1 MTILHF
7 ETLSFALKGEYLK
20 VTLLKLFSTTIP
32 LLEIEEQLGPINIP
46 DPNSIEFK
54 EQKLA
59 YKDKDKE
66 KNKERTELKFSYLL
80 DKYMDNLKTN
90 LTGNKATYIHRNS
103 DIPLIGNVA
112 FGIVYR
118 NSSII
123 EIKTNNACN
132 LDCVY
137 CSIGE
142 GLSSKKNDFVIEKEY
157 MVEELQKLIDFVDEP
172 VEIHIG
178 VQGEPFLYA
187 DMENLIEDIQKMEL
201 VQTISIDTNG
211 TLLSKEKIDCLAKN
225 TKLQFNLSLDA
236 IDEDKAKKIAGT
248 KNYNIKHVLEI
259 IAYASEKMQ
268 KRPIVAP
275 VFTLRFNEEELE
287 KIIQFVKTIPN
298 QPLLGI
304 QNFLRYKTGRN
315 PAPEMSWD
323 DFYTLLEK
331 LEKKYEIKL
340 VVNKEDFKV
349 RKTKELPKPFQ
360 EGDVITATIKAVD
373 RFPKSIIAVAANRNI
388 SVPDCEFKKDKKI
401 KIKICRDKH
410 NIFIGKLI

>member
-1 MTILHF
+1 MAILHF
-7 ETLSFALKGEYLK
+7 ETLSFALEGEYLK
-20 VTLLKLFSTTIP
+20 VTLLKLFSTKIP
-32 LLEIEEQLGPINIP
+32 LSEIEKQLGIINIP
-46 DPNSIEFK
+46 DPHTIEFK
-54 EQKLA
+54 DQKSA
-59 YKDKDKE
+59 HEKE
-66 KNKERTELKFSYLL
+66 KTELKFSYLL
-80 DKYMDNLKTN
+80 DKYMDQLKTN

-103 DIPLIGNVA
+103 GIPLIGNVA

-157 MVEELQKLIDFVDEP
+157 MVEELQKLIDFVNEP

-187 DMENLIEDIQKMEL
+187 DMENLIEDIQKMDL

-211 TLLSKEKIDCLAKN
+211 TLLSKEKIDRLAKS

-248 KNYNIKHVLEI
+248 QKYNLNHVLEI

-275 VFTLRFNEEELE
+275 VFTLGFNEEELE
-287 KIIQFVKTIPN
+287 KIIQFVKSLPK
-298 QPLLGI
+298 QPILGI

-323 DFYTLLEK
+323 HFYALLEK

-349 RKTKELPKPFQ
+349 RKTKELPKPFL

-373 RFPKSIIAVAANRNI
+373 RFPKSVIAVAADRNI

-401 KIKICRDKH
+401 KIKICRD
-410 NIFIGKLI
+410 